1 MNIDADGMILGRM
14 ASTAAQELKDG
25 AEVNI
30 VNAEKAVVTGRR
42 EEVFERY
49 RKRRGL
55 GDRERTNYP
64 KAPERIVRRTVRGML
79 PDTAEGREAVKRL
92 RTYRGNPSEMEAD
105 ETDIKTTDD
114 LQGRNWVTIQEVTD
128 HI

>member
-14 ASTAAQELKDG
+14 ASTAAQELKEGED
-25 AEVNI
+25 VTI

-49 RKRRGL
+49 RKRRQL
-55 GDRERTNYP
+55 GDRKRMNFP

-79 PDTAEGREAVKRL
+79 PDTAEGKEAAKRL
-92 RTYRGNPSEMEAD
+92 RTHRGNPSEMETVDA
-105 ETDIKTTDD
+105 DIKTTDD
-114 LQGRNWVTIQEVTD
+114 LQGRNWVTIQEITD

>member
-25 AEVNI
+25 ADVNI

-42 EEVFERY
+42 EEIFERY

-55 GDRERTNYP
+55 GDRDRANYP

-79 PDTAEGREAVKRL
+79 PDTAEGRAAVKRL
-92 RTYRGNPSEMEAD
+92 RTYRGNPSEMETED
-105 ETDIKTTDD
+105 VDIKTTDD
-114 LQGRNWVTIQEVTD
+114 LQGRNWVTVQEITD